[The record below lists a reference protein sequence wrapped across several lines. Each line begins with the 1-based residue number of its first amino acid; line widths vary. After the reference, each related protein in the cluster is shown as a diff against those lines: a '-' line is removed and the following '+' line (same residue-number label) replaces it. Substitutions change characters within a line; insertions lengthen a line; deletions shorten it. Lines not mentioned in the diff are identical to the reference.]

1 MILSNPELFKY
12 YEKLGYSEEESFVL
26 ATLKYGNIGD
36 EILSYVLRTYKEGDN
51 FIKHAY
57 NVMKDPK
64 TEKIIKKER
73 KKERKEPNSLGGTFV
88 MCGATKKAKTVS
100 RGNSASICYSKCAA
114 PMMEAE
120 CCMAPTP
127 MPFAMPSIDD
137 NFEHLTRTDSYEKIE
152 PNRFLNVTT
161 NPTSTF
167 RTTYNTASM
176 TNVINN
182 LKKGHEVTTSMVRTE
197 ELLNYMDYNLNMPEE
212 NKKFNVTSEIAD
224 SDNGNK
230 LLFLGIQGTKEI
242 PAEQNIVLLLDVSGS
257 MSVKSLE
264 TLMILATL
272 LKKIEIGSTIS
283 LVTYSSTDHV
293 IFSGKTLNKETLPE
307 IFHDIFK
314 LNIDGGTYGSAGI
327 DMAYEIAQEN
337 YKKDGINRVIIIT
350 DGDLNFGITRN
361 DDLEKFISE
370 KKTTGVFFSAI
381 GTGTYNL
388 MDDKLETLAKNGNGN
403 YFVVNSI
410 EDANKCINQRFESLV
425 YPIAID
431 VKAQVEFNPQK
442 VKEYKLVGYENRQL
456 SHEDF
461 TNDAVIAEPFG
472 SGSYAIAMYEIVPA
486 DGEQI
491 NLYKYQRRVE
501 NESEDIATIKV
512 RYKNIGETES
522 REEEFIINNETMNET
537 TLNAQL
543 AKEVYEIAEILRG
556 TKKGNYDKARI
567 NLLALTNN
575 I

>member
-26 ATLKYGNIGD
+26 ATLKYGNTGD

-57 NVMKDPK
+57 DVMKDPK

-73 KKERKEPNSLGGTFV
+73 KKERKEPNSLGRALV
-88 MCGATKKAKTVS
+88 MCGATKKVKAT
-100 RGNSASICYSKCAA
+100 RREASVCYSKCAA

-120 CCMAPTP
+120 CCIAPTP
-127 MPFAMPSIDD
+127 MPSAMLSIDD
-137 NFEHLTRTDSYEKIE
+137 SFEHLTRTDSYEKIE

-212 NKKFNVTSEIAD
+212 NKKFNITSEITD

-242 PAEQNIVLLLDVSGS
+242 PTEQNIVLLLDVSGS
-257 MSVKSLE
+257 MSGTSLE

-272 LKKIEIGSTIS
+272 LKKIETGSTIS

-314 LNIDGGTYGSAGI
+314 LDINGGTYGSAGI
-327 DMAYEIAQEN
+327 NMAYEIAQEN

-361 DDLEKFISE
+361 DELETFISE
-370 KKTTGVFFSAI
+370 KKKTGVFFSAI

-403 YFVVNSI
+403 YFTVNSLK
-410 EDANKCINQRFESLV
+410 DADKCINQRFESLV

-442 VKEYKLVGYENRQL
+442 VKEYKLIGYENRQL

-486 DGEQI
+486 DGKQI
-491 NLYKYQRRVE
+491 NPYKYQQRIE
-501 NESEDIATIKV
+501 SESEDIATIKV
-512 RYKNIGETES
+512 RYKNIGETDS
-522 REEEFIINNETMNET
+522 REEEFVINDT
-537 TLNAQL
+537 TLNNTTDNVKI
-543 AKEVYEIAEILRG
+543 AKNIYEIAEVLRG
-556 TKKGNYDKARI
+556 TDIKEYDKARI
-567 NLLALTNN
+567 KLLELTNN